1 MNKNI
6 FRAYDIRGIY
16 PAELNE
22 GIAFKLGAA
31 FGTINPGKVAVGC
44 DSRLSSP
51 SLKQK
56 LIEGLVS
63 TGVSV
68 FDIGVVT
75 TPITIFS
82 TSFYNLDG
90 GIIVTASHNPKDYNG
105 LKIFTR
111 DGVPVGYE
119 NGLNK
124 VEELI
129 KSGKFSKG
137 SGKIEKKSVID
148 DYEKYLIGKIK
159 IKSPSK
165 LKIVI
170 DAGNGASGKIH
181 SKILKKIGMEVVE
194 LCCEPD
200 GNFPNHLP
208 DPLKPENLVDLQNKV
223 VEEKADMGFAFDGDG
238 DRFVVV
244 DEKGKP
250 IPENHVFIL
259 LIKHTLQEFKNS
271 KIVYNISN
279 SMAVKDSIERY
290 KGIPVECRVGHTF
303 VQQVMK
309 KEDAQFGGEL
319 SGHYFF
325 KETFMGDDGIFA
337 GLKLLEF
344 LINSKTSFEREFAE
358 IPKYY
363 SAVAEDITIPIK
375 ESEKFVFIENLKR
388 DLKNKG
394 FKTNE
399 MDGVKILFE
408 DGWILFRPSNTT
420 PIIRYG
426 YESKTR
432 GGFERLKSIVDEI
445 IKRVP
450 K

>member
-1 MNKNI
+1 MSENI

-16 PAELNE
+16 PEELNE
-22 GIAFKLGAA
+22 SIAFKMGAA
-31 FGTINPGKVAVGC
+31 FGTINPGKIAVGC

-51 SLKQK
+51 TLKQK
-56 LIEGLVS
+56 VIEGLVS
-63 TGVSV
+63 TGANAL
-68 FDIGVVT
+68 DLGMIT
-75 TPITIFS
+75 TPIVIFS
-82 TSFYNLDG
+82 TSFYNFDG
-90 GIIVTASHNPKDYNG
+90 GIIITASHNPKDYNG
-105 LKIFTR
+105 LKIFTK
-111 DGVPVGYE
+111 GSVPVGYD

-137 SGKIEKKSVID
+137 FGKVEKRNVIN
-148 DYEKYLIGKIK
+148 DYENYLIGRIK
-159 IKSPSK
+159 LKSPLK

-170 DAGNGASGKIH
+170 DAGNGAAGKIH
-181 SKILKKIGMEVVE
+181 SEILKRIGMEVVE

-208 DPLKPENLVDLQNKV
+208 DPLKPENLEDIRREV
-223 VEEKADMGFAFDGDG
+223 VEENADMGFAFDGDG
-238 DRFVVV
+238 DRFVVI
-244 DEKGKP
+244 DGKGKP
-250 IPENHVFIL
+250 IPENNVFIL

-279 SMAVKDSIERY
+279 SMAVKDSIEKY
-290 KGIPVECRVGHTF
+290 NGSPVECRVGHTF

-309 KEDAQFGGEL
+309 EENAQFGGEL

-344 LINSKTSFEREFAE
+344 FINNKTSFDKEFAE

-363 SAVAEDITIPIK
+363 SAVSENITIPIK
-375 ESEKFVFIENLKR
+375 ESEKFIFIENLKK
-388 DLKNKG
+388 DLKKKG
-394 FKTNE
+394 FRTND
-399 MDGVKILFE
+399 MDGVKILFD

-420 PIIRYG
+420 PMIRYG

-432 GGFERLKSIVDEI
+432 EGFERLKSIVDEI

-450 K
+450 R